1 MKNKDGNVLVHYRKS
16 KEINSPRR
24 VCCCPSEVNSAVYFV
39 TFSSFFVFF
48 ILFIGWIRSCLLLLL
63 LCTAA

>member
-16 KEINSPRR
+16 KEINSLRR

-39 TFSSFFVFF
+39 TFFFLFFGFF
-48 ILFIGWIRSCLLLLL
+48 IYRLD
-63 LCTAA
+63 